1 MAKQEEKKQDI
12 KKQDAPAP
20 PVAQPALEPTVSTS
34 HYNSKIEAIKD
45 IIFGEDYAALRLS
58 LKELDEK
65 YAQKLAQLDEKLE
78 HKLATLDDHL
88 SAVIKDLDRTLNHKL
103 DEVEMDLKSEIDRVD
118 HHKADRFKLGQ
129 MLEALGRS
137 LQE

>member
-1 MAKQEEKKQDI
+1 MAKQEEKKQEV
-12 KKQDAPAP
+12 KKQAPE
-20 PVAQPALEPTVSTS
+20 AQAHIEPAVSTS

-78 HKLATLDDHL
+78 QRIDKLDEQLNAI
-88 SAVIKDLDRTLNHKL
+88 IKDLDRTLNHKI

-129 MLEALGRS
+129 MLETLGRS

>member
-1 MAKQEEKKQDI
+1 MAKQEEKK
-12 KKQDAPAP
+12 
-20 PVAQPALEPTVSTS
+20 PVAPEVQKPIEPSVTTAQ
-34 HYNSKIEAIKD
+34 YTSKIEAIKD

-65 YAQKLAQLDEKLE
+65 YHLKLTQLDEKYEHKLAQLD
-78 HKLATLDDHL
+78 DRL
-88 SAVIKDLDRTLNHKL
+88 SAVIKDLDRTLNHKI

>member
-12 KKQDAPAP
+12 KKQAAPEP
-20 PVAQPALEPTVSTS
+20 PVVAALEPTVSTS

>member
-1 MAKQEEKKQDI
+1 MAKQEEKKQAEVPQ
-12 KKQDAPAP
+12 K
-20 PVAQPALEPTVSTS
+20 PVAEPTVSVS
-34 HYNSKIEAIKD
+34 QYNSKIEAIKD

-65 YAQKLAQLDEKLE
+65 YAARMSQMDEKFENML
-78 HKLATLDDHL
+78 TNLDDRL
-88 SAVIKDLDRTLNHKL
+88 SAVIKDLDRSLNHKI

-129 MLEALGRS
+129 ALEALGRS